1 MEVLIYQRIY
11 ELLSE
16 VKKINPWAVCTTSV
30 GRNSSKYERCV
41 KKIKRKVNET
51 STVNKARHREI
62 KTRLL
67 GPESMIR
74 PAEIQGKKVNLPAL
88 AGEVRT
94 GYDGISRE
102 SGPVQG
108 PSITKDAKPVT
119 GKHSIGYDYRGKM
132 EVGSKRGVKSTFQGG
147 RPERRKNKLKIK
159 KTLLDRLTRLRKKR
173 EGRIP

>member
-16 VKKINPWAVCTTSV
+16 M
-30 GRNSSKYERCV
+30 

-88 AGEVRT
+88 AGELRT

-108 PSITKDAKPVT
+108 PSMTKDTKPVT
-119 GKHSIGYDYRGKM
+119 GKHSIGYDSRARI
-132 EVGSKRGVKSTFQGG
+132 EVGSERGVKSTFQGG
-147 RPERRKNKLKIK
+147 RPERRKNKSKIG
-159 KTLLDRLTRLRKKR
+159 TVLLGRLTRLRKNR
-173 EGRIP
+173 EGKTP